1 MEVHCGGRQ
10 TWCWRRRGA
19 LYILQANKKWT
30 VSVSMAWPHM
40 RPWETK
46 KKKLSRVG
54 CTPSK
59 RWPTEKN
66 SMTSLR
72 APCLTMSCQ
81 NFTTLLNIL
90 SYIYFYL
97 ILFICTSLS
106 FYSTEPFLWLPV
118 QCFFVISKCVNKVS
132 ESLFLMP
139 VLWAPFFLFVLFYS
153 NVLALF
159 TLFYYSSLKTSL
171 V

>member
-10 TWCWRRRGA
+10 TWCWRRGGA

-40 RPWETK
+40 RSWETK
-46 KKKLSRVG
+46 KKKLSRVD

-66 SMTSLR
+66 SVTSLR
-72 APCLTMSCQ
+72 APCLTMPCQ
-81 NFTTLLNIL
+81 NFSTLLKIL
-90 SYIYFYL
+90 LFFFLSDFTYMYFS
-97 ILFICTSLS
+97 LFLLHW
-106 FYSTEPFLWLPV
+106 PFPMASSSVFL
-118 QCFFVISKCVNKVS
+118 CDSKCVNKVS
-132 ESLFLMP
+132 ESLLLMP
-139 VLWAPFFLFVLFYS
+139 VLWALFFLFVLFYS

-159 TLFYYSSLKTSL
+159 TLFYYSSLETSL

>member
-1 MEVHCGGRQ
+1 MVLEKERSTLHLAGKQEVNCFSEHGLTTYETLRNKEEKTLKGRLHTQ
-10 TWCWRRRGA
+10 QKMANGKEFND
-19 LYILQANKKWT
+19 LFEGSLSHNVMSEFYHPFKYI
-30 VSVSMAWPHM
+30 
-40 RPWETK
+40 
-46 KKKLSRVG
+46 
-54 CTPSK
+54 
-59 RWPTEKN
+59 
-66 SMTSLR
+66 
-72 APCLTMSCQ
+72 
-81 NFTTLLNIL
+81 IL
-90 SYIYFYL
+90 FYFYL